1 MTTRTHIPGDP
12 WLYYKIYCGEKT
24 ADRLLVDV
32 IHPLMEAVQKEG
44 WVSHWFFIRYSDP
57 LPHLRLR
64 MYVVD
69 PKHLGVLILRLHQA
83 LQPWV
88 QNDTVHHLSIDTY
101 QRELERYGL
110 EHMELVEQLLAIDSV
125 HTLRLLAWES
135 DETTRLYY
143 ALLNMQHTLQAF
155 QIPEGHLPQLIEGNA
170 AAFKNEFRAQ
180 TKTNQQ
186 LKEKFKLHR
195 QSLMGY
201 LADPPQPAT
210 PLTEILQQKR
220 AADQP
225 VVAQLLLTPHKVPL
239 TELLSSL
246 LHMQLNRIFYNKQR
260 QYEMLCYDFLA
271 RWYAYKPYVPSLD
284 PTNTNHSRLSK
295 I

>member
-1 MTTRTHIPGDP
+1 MTTRTHIPGDS

-57 LPHLRLR
+57 LPHIRLR

-69 PKHLGVLILRLHQA
+69 PEHLGVLILRLHQA

-101 QRELERYGL
+101 QRELERYGV
-110 EHMELVEQLLAIDSV
+110 EHMELVEQLFAIDSV

-155 QIPEGHLPQLIEGNA
+155 QLPEGHLPQLIEGNA

-210 PLTEILQQKR
+210 PLTEILLQKR

-225 VVAQLLLTPHKVPL
+225 VVAQLLLTPHSVPL

-246 LHMQLNRIFYNKQR
+246 LHMQLNRIFYNRQR

-271 RWYAYKPYVPSLD
+271 RWYAYKPYIPSLD
-284 PTNTNHSRLSK
+284 PTNENLSTLSK

>member
-57 LPHLRLR
+57 LPHIRLR

-69 PKHLGVLILRLHQA
+69 PEHLGVLILRLHQA

-88 QNDTVHHLSIDTY
+88 QNDTVHQLSIDTY
-101 QRELERYGL
+101 QRELERYGV
-110 EHMELVEQLLAIDSV
+110 EHMELVEQLFAIDSV

-155 QIPEGHLPQLIEGNA
+155 QLPEGHLPQLIEGNA

-201 LADPPQPAT
+201 LSDPPQPAT

-225 VVAQLLLTPHKVPL
+225 VVAQLLLTPHSVPL
-239 TELLSSL
+239 TDLLSSL
-246 LHMQLNRIFYNKQR
+246 LHMQLNRIFYNRQR